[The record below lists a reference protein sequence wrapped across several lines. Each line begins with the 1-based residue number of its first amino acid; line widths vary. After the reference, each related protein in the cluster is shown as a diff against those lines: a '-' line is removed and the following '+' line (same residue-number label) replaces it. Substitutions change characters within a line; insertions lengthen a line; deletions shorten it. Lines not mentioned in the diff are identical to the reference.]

1 MADKRD
7 YYDVLGLQKGCSED
21 EIKKAYRRLARQYH
35 PDLNPGDATAEAKFK
50 EVGEAYEVL
59 SDSQKRARYDQFGHA
74 GVDPSYGAGGGG
86 GYSYSGGFDDIDLGD
101 IFGSFFG
108 GGFSSRS
115 RSNPNGPQKGRNIN
129 LNVTISF
136 MEAAHGCKKEVSYP
150 SMDKCTSCGGSG
162 AAAGSQAETCS
173 ECRGT
178 GRVNI
183 AQRTPFGMVQTQ
195 RTCQKCGGR
204 GKVIKTPCPT
214 CSGSGRTHQ
223 NHKIEV
229 NIPAGIDDG
238 QTISIS
244 GRGDAGINGGPNGDL
259 LVTVSVRPDTLFERD
274 GYDVWCEV
282 PITFTQAVFGDEI
295 TVPTVDGKVKYEI
308 PAGTQTGTKFRL
320 RGKGI
325 VALNSRGRGDQY
337 VIVNVE
343 VPKNL
348 NSKQKAA
355 LKEFEKLSADDKN
368 YEKRKTFFNK
378 LKDMFS

>member
-7 YYDVLGLQKGCSED
+7 YYDVLGVQKGCTED

-35 PDLNPGDATAEAKFK
+35 PDLNPNDAEAEAKFK

-86 GYSYSGGFDDIDLGD
+86 YSYTGGFDDIDLGD

-108 GGFSSRS
+108 GGFSGRS

-150 SMDKCTSCGGSG
+150 SMDKCTSCGGTG
-162 AAAGSQAETCS
+162 AAAGSHAETCS

-183 AQRTPFGMVQTQ
+183 GQRTPFGMVQTQ

-229 NIPAGIDDG
+229 TIPAGIDDG

-244 GRGDAGINGGPNGDL
+244 GRGDSGINGGPSGDL

-325 VALNSRGRGDQY
+325 TALNSRGRGDQY
-337 VIVNVE
+337 VVVNVE